1 MFIALFATILCGAL
15 AFMLFQLRA
24 SSQHEMAV
32 KALCAAQAAALEKQQ
47 KELQEKKEQQ
57 ERKERFDAALAHLK
71 GEKELMNK
79 WKDARTTLLESN
91 STRTF
96 EEEEELVRYHAAA
109 EHEKAMA
116 ATGFTSLMIHQL
128 FSPRITEE
136 HAPVADPSAPQPL
149 PPKMIVWKT
158 PNTRHMIENMKIH
171 ARAQI
176 GTVIPWR
183 QDHDNIR
190 FHHITDYMMV
200 RVNAP
205 HRWIQLSM
213 TYYKTDSCNETISE
227 YLKTLD
233 EALFVDPLSEKQ
245 SMLPCLK
252 QGMDPEKTS
261 NPKGEWMMWDPVEK
275 TLEIRI
281 VE

>member
-32 KALCAAQAAALEKQQ
+32 KALRVAQAAALEKQQ
-47 KELQEKKEQQ
+47 KEKKEQQ
-57 ERKERFDAALAHLK
+57 ERKERLDAALARS
-71 GEKELMNK
+71 KEEADRMTT
-79 WKDARTTLLESN
+79 WKDTRITLLESN

-96 EEEEELVRYHAAA
+96 EEEEELATYHALA
-109 EHEKAMA
+109 EHEKAMET
-116 ATGFTSLMIHQL
+116 TGFTSMMIHQL

-136 HAPVADPSAPQPL
+136 HAPVADPSSPQPL
-149 PPKMIVWKT
+149 PPKLIVWKT
-158 PNTRHMIENMKIH
+158 PSGRQIVDNMKIY

-183 QDHDNIR
+183 QDHDHIR

-213 TYYKTDSCNETISE
+213 TYYKTDSCNETIAE

-233 EALFVDPLSEKQ
+233 EALFVDPEK
-245 SMLPCLK
+245 K
-252 QGMDPEKTS
+252 S

>member
-15 AFMLFQLRA
+15 AFMLFQLRT
-24 SSQHEMAV
+24 SSQQEMAA
-32 KALCAAQAAALEKQQ
+32 KALEKQQQ

-57 ERKERFDAALAHLK
+57 ERKEHLHAAFARH
-71 GEKELMNK
+71 KEETERMNK
-79 WKDARTTLLESN
+79 WKNERIALLESIV
-91 STRTF
+91 TRSDK
-96 EEEEELVRYHAAA
+96 EEEELAKYHA
-109 EHEKAMA
+109 EDDHEKAIATTGMA
-116 ATGFTSLMIHQL
+116 SLMVHQL
-128 FSPRITEE
+128 FSPRLIEE
-136 HAPVADPSAPQPL
+136 HTAVADGPQPL
-149 PPKMIVWKT
+149 PLGLTVWKT
-158 PNTRHMIENMKIH
+158 PSTRHMIDNMKIY

-205 HRWIQLSM
+205 HRWIQASM
-213 TYYKTDSCNETISE
+213 THYKTDSCNETIAE

-233 EALFVDPLSEKQ
+233 EALFVDTEK
-245 SMLPCLK
+245 K
-252 QGMDPEKTS
+252 S
-261 NPKGEWMMWDPVEK
+261 NPKGEWMMWDPVKK

>member
-24 SSQHEMAV
+24 SAQHELAA
-32 KALCAAQAAALEKQQ
+32 KALRFTQAAALEKQRQ
-47 KELQEKKEQQ
+47 KELKEQQEKKEQQ
-57 ERKERFDAALAHLK
+57 ERKERFDVALAHLK

-79 WKDARTTLLESN
+79 WRDARIALLEPNTS
-91 STRTF
+91 RTF
-96 EEEEELVRYHAAA
+96 EEEEELAKYQAEA
-109 EHEKAMA
+109 EHNKAMET
-116 ATGFTSLMIHQL
+116 TGFTSLMIHQL
-128 FSPRITEE
+128 FSPSVTEK

-149 PPKMIVWKT
+149 PPKLIVWKT
-158 PNTRHMIENMKIH
+158 PSGRQIVDNMKIY
-171 ARAQI
+171 ARAAI

-183 QDHDNIR
+183 QDHDHIR

-213 TYYKTDSCNETISE
+213 TYYKTDSCNETIAE

-233 EALFVDPLSEKQ
+233 EALFVDPEK
-245 SMLPCLK
+245 K
-252 QGMDPEKTS
+252 S

-275 TLEIRI
+275 TLEIR
-281 VE
+281 VVQ

>member
-32 KALCAAQAAALEKQQ
+32 KALRAAQAAALEKQQ
-47 KELQEKKEQQ
+47 KEKKEQQ
-57 ERKERFDAALAHLK
+57 ERKERLDAALTCY
-71 GEKELMNK
+71 KEDTDRMNK

-91 STRTF
+91 TTRTF
-96 EEEEELVRYHAAA
+96 EEEEELARYHALA

-136 HAPVADPSAPQPL
+136 HAPVADGPQPL
-149 PPKMIVWKT
+149 PPKLIVWKT
-158 PNTRHMIENMKIH
+158 PSTRHMIENMKIH
-171 ARAQI
+171 ACAQI

-213 TYYKTDSCNETISE
+213 THYKTDSCNETIAE

-233 EALFVDPLSEKQ
+233 EALFVDPEK
-245 SMLPCLK
+245 K
-252 QGMDPEKTS
+252 S

>member
-32 KALCAAQAAALEKQQ
+32 KALRAAQAAALEKQQQ

-57 ERKERFDAALAHLK
+57 ERKERFDVALAHLK

-96 EEEEELVRYHAAA
+96 EEEEELAKYQAEA

-136 HAPVADPSAPQPL
+136 HAPVADGPQPL
-149 PPKMIVWKT
+149 PPKLIVWKT
-158 PNTRHMIENMKIH
+158 PSTRHMIENMKIH
-171 ARAQI
+171 ACAQI

-213 TYYKTDSCNETISE
+213 THYKTDSCNETIAE

-233 EALFVDPLSEKQ
+233 EALFVDPEK
-245 SMLPCLK
+245 K
-252 QGMDPEKTS
+252 S

>member
-24 SSQHEMAV
+24 SAQHELDI
-32 KALCAAQAAALEKQQ
+32 KALRFAHNTALEKQRQ

-57 ERKERFDAALAHLK
+57 ERKERFDVALAHLK
-71 GEKELMNK
+71 GEKELMNQ
-79 WKDARTTLLESN
+79 WKDARPTLLESN
-91 STRTF
+91 ATRTF
-96 EEEEELVRYHAAA
+96 EEEEELAKYHALA
-109 EHEKAMA
+109 EHEKAMET
-116 ATGFTSLMIHQL
+116 TGFTSLMIHQL

-136 HAPVADPSAPQPL
+136 HAPVADGPQPL
-149 PPKMIVWKT
+149 PPKMIVWKS
-158 PNTRHMIENMKIH
+158 PSGRQIVDNMKIY
-171 ARAQI
+171 ARATI

-213 TYYKTDSCNETISE
+213 TYYKTDSCNETIVE

-233 EALFVDPLSEKQ
+233 EALFVKTEK
-245 SMLPCLK
+245 K
-252 QGMDPEKTS
+252 S
-261 NPKGEWMMWDPVEK
+261 NPKGEWMMWDPVKK

>member
-15 AFMLFQLRA
+15 AFMLFQLRMSA
-24 SSQHEMAV
+24 RHETVA
-32 KALCAAQAAALEKQQ
+32 KALQKLREEQAATLEKQKQ
-47 KELQEKKEQQ
+47 KELKEQQ
-57 ERKERFDAALAHLK
+57 ERKERLDIALARC
-71 GEKELMNK
+71 KEETETINK
-79 WKDARTTLLESN
+79 WKDARTALLESKLP
-91 STRTF
+91 RTF
-96 EEEEELVRYHAAA
+96 EEEEELAKYHADA

-116 ATGFTSLMIHQL
+116 TTGFTSLMIHQL
-128 FSPRITEE
+128 FSPRIIED

-149 PPKMIVWKT
+149 PPKLIVWKT
-158 PNTRHMIENMKIH
+158 PSTRHMIENMKIH

-213 TYYKTDSCNETISE
+213 TYYKTDSCNETIAE

-233 EALFVDPLSEKQ
+233 ETLFVETEK
-245 SMLPCLK
+245 K
-252 QGMDPEKTS
+252 S

-281 VE
+281 VQ

>member
-24 SSQHEMAV
+24 SAQHELAA
-32 KALCAAQAAALEKQQ
+32 KALRAAQNTALEKQRQ
-47 KELQEKKEQQ
+47 KELKEQQEKKEQQ
-57 ERKERFDAALAHLK
+57 ERKERFDVALAHLK

-79 WKDARTTLLESN
+79 WRDARTTLLESN

-96 EEEEELVRYHAAA
+96 EEEEELAKYQAEA
-109 EHEKAMA
+109 EHNKAMET
-116 ATGFTSLMIHQL
+116 TGFTSLMIHQL
-128 FSPRITEE
+128 FSPSVTEK

-149 PPKMIVWKT
+149 PPKLIVWKS
-158 PNTRHMIENMKIH
+158 PSGRQIVDNMKIY
-171 ARAQI
+171 ARAAI

-183 QDHDNIR
+183 QDHDHIR

-213 TYYKTDSCNETISE
+213 TYYKTDSCNETIAE

-233 EALFVDPLSEKQ
+233 EALFVDPEK
-245 SMLPCLK
+245 K
-252 QGMDPEKTS
+252 S

-275 TLEIRI
+275 TLEIR
-281 VE
+281 VVQ